1 MSLRPVSDEERWARN
16 LLLLLTA
23 GALVPIWVAPI
34 PPLQDLPNHLLK
46 VDIFRRW
53 LQGDQEV
60 RHLYTLNLR
69 PLANYTCY
77 VVVLILAPFI
87 NLITGARIL
96 LSIIVAGL
104 PWSAYAFLRRVNREN
119 VLGALAV
126 PALNFNLFLM
136 MGNMNFC
143 LGLALY
149 LAALAVFV
157 SEGRAPART
166 DWGFGLLATAL
177 YFTHGFV
184 FLILIAVVAGLI
196 VLDFTPARLRRAWG
210 LVPGILCLA
219 VNIVMNMHAGGESA
233 GAFRAYLEAPGI
245 DSIRVAMVW
254 LLNPHGWG
262 FDTYAALAWLAVVAL
277 SALGSLASPLRRLR
291 AGDRLQAVLRDN
303 VWLALALVLT
313 IAYFLAPMQLRDWF
327 HLRAR
332 FSPLAALTL
341 LGGLRLPR
349 RRAARVA
356 VAVVFVLS
364 AVAIETRNTVEFAR
378 KGAQVRE
385 YVSGIASVEKG
396 ASVIP
401 MENLEEGPKYRDN
414 LHSWAYY
421 VIERQGWGPYLHVQ
435 PSYNP
440 VLYRVA
446 PWAPGEGRPPGPE
459 DEVRRIAGC
468 YDYVLL
474 WNGKEADA
482 RALRPYF
489 EIVQATPHLA
499 VFRNL
504 AGVRRSTPASN
515 PACRLES
522 LAF

>member
-1 MSLRPVSDEERWARN
+1 MSLTSASDEDRWTLA

-23 GALVPIWVAPI
+23 GALVPIWAAPI

-53 LQGDQEV
+53 IQGDAAV
-60 RHLYTLNLR
+60 RQLYSLNLR

-77 VVVLILAPFI
+77 VVVLLLAPFVS
-87 NLITGARIL
+87 LITGARIL
-96 LSIIVAGL
+96 LSVIVAGL
-104 PWSAYAFLRRVNREN
+104 PWSAYAFLRRVNPEN
-119 VLGALAV
+119 VVCALAV

-136 MGNMNFC
+136 MGNLNFC
-143 LGLALY
+143 LGLAVY

-157 SEGRAPART
+157 SDGRSPARA

-184 FLILIAVVAGLI
+184 FLILIAIVAGLL
-196 VLDFTPARLRRAWG
+196 VLDFDRARLRRTWG
-210 LVPGILCLA
+210 LVPGVLCLA
-219 VNIVMNMHAGGESA
+219 VNIIDNLRSGGEAA
-233 GAFRAYLEAPGI
+233 GAFRPNLGMPGMG
-245 DSIRVAMVW
+245 SIRVAMVW

-262 FDTYAALAWLAVVAL
+262 FDTWLALAWLAVLAL
-277 SALGSLASPLRRLR
+277 CALGSLALPLRRVR
-291 AGDRLQAVLRDN
+291 AGDRFRAVLREN
-303 VWLALALVLT
+303 VWLALAIVLAA
-313 IAYFLAPMQLRDWF
+313 AYFVAPAQLRDWF

-349 RRAARVA
+349 RNVTRAA

-364 AVAIETRNTVEFAR
+364 GFAIETRNTVEFVR
-378 KGAQVRE
+378 KGAQVQE
-385 YVSGIASVEKG
+385 YVSGIAAVEKG
-396 ASVIP
+396 TSLIP

-421 VIERQGWGPYLHVQ
+421 VIEREGWGPYLHVQ

-459 DEVRRIAGC
+459 DEVRRIAAC

-474 WNGKEADA
+474 WNGKESDA
-482 RALRPYF
+482 TALRPHF
-489 EIVQATPHLA
+489 EIVKTTPHL
-499 VFRNL
+499 VVWRNL
-504 AGVRRSTPASN
+504 AGLRRSTPASN
-515 PACRLES
+515 PACR
-522 LAF
+522 